1 MVTTPLGRAA
11 QRSMP
16 IDNANALVS
25 CLRFQNFFLP
35 LSSSHAV
42 QCITKLSSQRP
53 IPAPSP
59 CRAFQSTKRSVKPF
73 GSEIQ
78 VELRM
83 RVSAF
88 GIHHLK
94 LMFLL
99 RTPDVFEEVVL
110 RSRNDRFR
118 TSAEI
123 ASAEMRTYLK
133 RLVEQ
138 LQLAVAGGT
147 KGRMDLLRVMGRL
160 ELRMDR

>member
-1 MVTTPLGRAA
+1 
-11 QRSMP
+11 
-16 IDNANALVS
+16 
-25 CLRFQNFFLP
+25 
-35 LSSSHAV
+35 
-42 QCITKLSSQRP
+42 
-53 IPAPSP
+53 
-59 CRAFQSTKRSVKPF
+59 VKPF

-78 VELRM
+78 VELRK